1 MFIGISGIIGAGKS
15 TLAQNLAKHLGYEA
29 FNEPVKD
36 NPYLEDFYTDMN
48 RWGAMMQIHLL
59 FRRFEQH
66 QQIVWNSKKGAV
78 QDRTIYEDSIFARM
92 LYEEGF
98 IDQRDYDTYLGH
110 FNLMKRYLVYPDLL
124 IYLRVDPETSLQR
137 IAERGRKAEVGITLE
152 YMQKLHEGYEEFI
165 EEMNSYTQVQILNW
179 NKFLKMEEVVDLISE
194 KTRAKRKFLRDLPKY
209 WAIFIIYFLM
219 NLLKKA
225 VGHLTKEIGSVGS
238 KPWNS

>member
-15 TLAQNLAKHLGYEA
+15 ILAQDLAERLGYEA

-36 NPYLEDFYTDMN
+36 NPYLEDFYADMN

-92 LYEEGF
+92 LHEAGF
-98 IDQRDYDTYLGH
+98 IDRRDYETYVGH
-110 FNLMKRYLVYPDLL
+110 FNIMKRYLVYPDLL
-124 IYLRVDPETSLQR
+124 LYLRVDPETSLRR

-165 EEMNSYTQVQILNW
+165 EEMNRYTQVLILNW
-179 NKFLKMEEVVDLISE
+179 NQYLKMDEVVERISK
-194 KTRAKRKFLRDLPKY
+194 KTGNQRKFLRDLPKQ
-209 WAIFIIYFLM
+209 
-219 NLLKKA
+219 
-225 VGHLTKEIGSVGS
+225 
-238 KPWNS
+238 